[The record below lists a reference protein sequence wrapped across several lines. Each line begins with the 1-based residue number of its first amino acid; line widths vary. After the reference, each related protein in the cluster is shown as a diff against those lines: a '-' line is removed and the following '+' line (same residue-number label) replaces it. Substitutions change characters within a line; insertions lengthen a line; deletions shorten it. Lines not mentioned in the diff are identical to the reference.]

1 MTLSP
6 TAKKYVRGFVDFG
19 GLIAFLAAFIYFR
32 VSGVAQSEALMQ
44 ATWALV
50 AGSAVA
56 LAVGFIVERRIAPFP
71 LIGGVAALFFGSLTL
86 FFHDPR
92 LLKIKPT
99 VMNTVFGLALLG
111 GLALRKNPLKL
122 LMGESIQMPDEG
134 WRRLT
139 LHYAVFFLALAALN
153 EAVWRTQ
160 PDDIW
165 VAFRFPGILILTV
178 IFSFA
183 QVPLMM
189 KYAKTDEPPPPH
201 VE

>member
-6 TAKKYVRGFVDFG
+6 KAKKYVRGIVDFG
-19 GLIAFLAAFIYFR
+19 GLAAFLAAFIYLR
-32 VSGVAQSEALMQ
+32 STGLAQPQALVQ

-56 LAVGFIVERRIAPFP
+56 LAIGLIVERRVAPLP
-71 LIGGVAALFFGSLTL
+71 LIGGVAALFFGALTL
-86 FFHDPR
+86 IFDDPR

-99 VMNTVFGLALLG
+99 VMNTIFGVALLG

-122 LMGESIQMPDEG
+122 LMGESFQMPDEG
-134 WRRLT
+134 WRKLT
-139 LHYAVFFLALAALN
+139 LNYGIFFLALAALN
-153 EAVWRTQ
+153 EVVWRTQ
-160 PDDIW
+160 SDDVW
-165 VAFRFPGILILTV
+165 VGFRFPGILILTV

>member
-6 TAKKYVRGFVDFG
+6 TAKKFVRSFVDFG
-19 GLIAFLAAFIYFR
+19 GLIAFLVAFVYFR
-32 VSGVAQSEALMQ
+32 VSGVAQSDALMQ

-86 FFHDPR
+86 FFDDPR

-99 VMNTVFGLALLG
+99 VMNTAFGLALLG

-139 LHYAVFFLALAALN
+139 LHYAVFFLALAVLN
-153 EAVWRTQ
+153 EVVWRTQ

-178 IFSFA
+178 VFSFA

>member
-6 TAKKYVRGFVDFG
+6 KAKKYVRGVVDFG
-19 GLIAFLAAFIYFR
+19 GLAAFLGAFVFFR
-32 VSGVAQSEALMQ
+32 TSGMEQQQALMQ

-56 LAVGFIVERRIAPFP
+56 LAIGFIVERRIAPFP
-71 LIGGVAALFFGSLTL
+71 LIGGVAALFFGTLTL
-86 FFHDPR
+86 VFHDPR
-92 LLKIKPT
+92 MLKIKPT
-99 VMNTVFGLALLG
+99 VMNTAFGVILLAGLAM
-111 GLALRKNPLKL
+111 RKNPLKL
-122 LMGESIQMPDEG
+122 LMGDSVQMPDEG
-134 WRRLT
+134 WRKLT
-139 LHYAVFFLALAALN
+139 LHYALFFLALAVLN

-178 IFSFA
+178 LFSFA

-189 KYAKTDEPPPPH
+189 KYAKTDDPPPPH